1 MMGLYNSMVTVLRSL
16 GLSVRIYKDDHP
28 PAHVHVVGDGMA
40 KIDLLGPEG
49 RPFIVW
55 TRGMNRVEVRRAY
68 QLVAENQAQLL
79 KRWEEIH
86 GA

>member
-1 MMGLYNSMVTVLRSL
+1 MMGLYDRMVTVLRSL

-49 RPFIVW
+49 RPMIVW
-55 TRGMNRVEVRRAY
+55 TRGMNRAEVRRAY
-68 QLVAENQAQLL
+68 GIVVENQTVLL
-79 KRWEEIH
+79 ERWREIH
-86 GA
+86 GV